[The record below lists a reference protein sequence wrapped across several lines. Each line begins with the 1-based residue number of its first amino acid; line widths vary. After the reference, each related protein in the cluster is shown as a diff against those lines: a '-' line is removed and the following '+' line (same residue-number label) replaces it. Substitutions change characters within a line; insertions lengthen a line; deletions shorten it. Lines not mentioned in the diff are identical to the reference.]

1 MHLTIIIRFYCGNT
15 INGKEYRDMVDF
27 YRIFFTFRFD
37 FFGFFCRRKEIEVLL
52 FVDMSIQ
59 NNVLGPL
66 PPQASGSDPY
76 GALGNFDVIK
86 TLGHGH
92 FSVVYSARN
101 RFTDNYVALKKVE
114 VRIYII
120 DKNFDNDEKSSF

>member
-1 MHLTIIIRFYCGNT
+1 M
-15 INGKEYRDMVDF
+15 
-27 YRIFFTFRFD
+27 
-37 FFGFFCRRKEIEVLL
+37 EIEVLL

-66 PPQASGSDPY
+66 PPQTGSDPY
-76 GALGNFDVIK
+76 SALANFDVIK

-101 RFTDNYVALKKVE
+101 RFNGVYVALKKVE
-114 VRIYII
+114 VR
-120 DKNFDNDEKSSF
+120 K

>member
-1 MHLTIIIRFYCGNT
+1 M
-15 INGKEYRDMVDF
+15 
-27 YRIFFTFRFD
+27 
-37 FFGFFCRRKEIEVLL
+37 EIEVLL

-66 PPQASGSDPY
+66 PPQVGSDPY
-76 GALGNFDVIK
+76 GALANFDVIK

-101 RFTDNYVALKKVE
+101 RFNGAYVALKKVE
-114 VRIYII
+114 VR
-120 DKNFDNDEKSSF
+120 K